1 MHKYF
6 KNSILHNNK
15 YFNEYIK
22 IYNFNKYYNLKNS
35 KLYKHNIANKIINS
49 RYLYNS
55 IFKSYI
61 KSYNKAEINKS
72 QILNFDDF
80 NKEYY
85 NILKLYNTFDK
96 KFYNSFN
103 KEHKLSLYNHNF
115 IDNFQN
121 FLEYKKIIKSNYKF
135 KDISK
140 YLFNNVKEKS
150 DNTNKIEKYTTNTIH
165 KDNLITTK
173 NLDYDFIFEKIKE
186 MIFEE
191 LIFMCGDI
199 WG

>member
-1 MHKYF
+1 M
-6 KNSILHNNK
+6 
-15 YFNEYIK
+15 
-22 IYNFNKYYNLKNS
+22 
-35 KLYKHNIANKIINS
+35 YKHSITNTIINS

-55 IFKSYI
+55 IFQGYI
-61 KSYNKAEINKS
+61 KNYNKAKINKS
-72 QILNFDDF
+72 QMLNLDNF
-80 NKEYY
+80 NNNYY
-85 NILKLYNTFDK
+85 SILKLYNTFDK
-96 KFYNSFN
+96 NFYTSFN

-121 FLEYKKIIKSNYKF
+121 LLEHKKIIKSNYKF

-150 DNTNKIEKYTTNTIH
+150 DNTNKIEKYTTKTIH
-165 KDNLITTK
+165 KDSLINTK
-173 NLDYDFIFEKIKE
+173 TLDYDFIFEKLKE